1 MTVNT
6 ELQQEGE
13 GEFPKAQTALA
24 HAGRPVQE
32 LQNETGFVGV
42 FSLDGGPI
50 AGLNPDMFDSDRML
64 EKCPACLFRL

>member
-6 ELQQEGE
+6 KLQQEGE
-13 GEFPKAQTALA
+13 GEFPKAQSALA
-24 HAGRPVQE
+24 HAGRSVRE

-42 FSLDGGPI
+42 FSLDGWAI
-50 AGLNPDMFDSDRML
+50 AGLSPDIFDFDQML